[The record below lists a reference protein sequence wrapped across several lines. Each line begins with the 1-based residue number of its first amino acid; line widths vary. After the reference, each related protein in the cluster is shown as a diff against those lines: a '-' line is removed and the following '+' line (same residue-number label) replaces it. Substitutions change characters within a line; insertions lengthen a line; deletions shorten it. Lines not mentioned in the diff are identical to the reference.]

1 MFGTDE
7 RKSFTELKYR
17 LSKEP
22 VLRIYDP
29 AAITELHTDAS
40 IEGLGAVL
48 LQKYDNEKHY
58 HPVYYMSR
66 KTSEAERKYH
76 SYELEILAIIKA
88 VQKFRVYLLGV
99 KFKLVTDCQAFQKTL
114 KKKDLS
120 PKVARWALSLE
131 EFEFEVEHRAGEKL
145 KHSCGCTQSF
155 SGYVCRRCVI
165 AEH

>member
-1 MFGTDE
+1 
-7 RKSFTELKYR
+7 
-17 LSKEP
+17 
-22 VLRIYDP
+22 
-29 AAITELHTDAS
+29 
-40 IEGLGAVL
+40 
-48 LQKYDNEKHY
+48 
-58 HPVYYMSR
+58 MSC

-131 EFEFEVEHRAGEKL
+131 EFDFEVEHRAGEKL
-145 KHSCGCTQSF
+145 KHADALSRFPVMRIEDTLLQNIRKNKG
-155 SGYVCRRCVI
+155 RRKDYALYAMC
-165 AEH
+165 